1 MIDLTSR
8 KKKQYALENSIRIS
22 KRFPLSCQ
30 IQHRRRRNT
39 WRPAM
44 SHRDDSKVRQASL
57 LDDELALDGKKT
69 TRVFLLLLLLTT
81 IRHLS

>member
-1 MIDLTSR
+1 
-8 KKKQYALENSIRIS
+8 
-22 KRFPLSCQ
+22 
-30 IQHRRRRNT
+30 
-39 WRPAM
+39 M